1 MEMLGEICC
10 VEKYL
15 VEKEM
20 NRIITLDAKTA
31 CFDADFC
38 CNCEFYQCLPQTFS
52 GSMMVYG
59 GV

>member
-52 GSMMVYG
+52 GGMMVYG

>member
-38 CNCEFYQCLPQTFS
+38 CNCEFYQCLPKLS
-52 GSMMVYG
+52 VAA
-59 GV
+59 